1 MVNSFIDINNLRIGI
16 VGAGGWG
23 TALANLL
30 AYKGYKIDLW
40 AYEKDVVDQIEK
52 NRENKEFLP
61 GMALS
66 ENIQASNDIK
76 KVVSGKILVLIAVPS
91 TFIRSVGKQ
100 MADSLLRETLI
111 VNASKGIESKTC
123 LTMSDV
129 LKQVLPEVSKNQ
141 FAVISGPSF
150 AKEVA
155 KRIPTAITVAANS
168 QDVAIKIQHIF
179 ADSYFRVY
187 TSDDVIGVELGGA
200 IKNVIAIASGISDG
214 MNLGL
219 NARAALVTRG
229 LTEIRRLGLKMGA
242 SAITFTGLAV
252 IGDLILTCTGNLSRN
267 HTVGKKLGEG
277 KKLDDIL
284 AGMKMIAE
292 GVENTRSVYELS
304 NKLEVKMPICNLVYR
319 ILYEGMSPQKAIKEL
334 MQRDLKCEF
343 DDGCWT

>member
-1 MVNSFIDINNLRIGI
+1 
-16 VGAGGWG
+16 
-23 TALANLL
+23 
-30 AYKGYKIDLW
+30 
-40 AYEKDVVDQIEK
+40 
-52 NRENKEFLP
+52 
-61 GMALS
+61 
-66 ENIQASNDIK
+66 
-76 KVVSGKILVLIAVPS
+76 
-91 TFIRSVGKQ
+91 
-100 MADSLLRETLI
+100 
-111 VNASKGIESKTC
+111 
-123 LTMSDV
+123 
-129 LKQVLPEVSKNQ
+129 
-141 FAVISGPSF
+141 
-150 AKEVA
+150 
-155 KRIPTAITVAANS
+155 
-168 QDVAIKIQHIF
+168 
-179 ADSYFRVY
+179 
-187 TSDDVIGVELGGA
+187 
-200 IKNVIAIASGISDG
+200 